1 MVTSS
6 ASPLFHLA
14 RPPPVDRFDQLL
26 WITLPLFFFDHTQ
39 DSVTWPHLKCVTPSL
54 SEFDAQPDILSPVS
68 HKDALQLLHLCT
80 RPLPW
85 HRLSA
90 TKSPSHKC
98 FSFLLVVITFPRAQN
113 RRARSLGL
121 DIGQVFDFATTGPIH
136 VPNKHHNIK
145 TSPQKLR
152 RSVIKCKVLSPSL
165 P

>member
-1 MVTSS
+1 MGGKEALLVTSS

-14 RPPPVDRFDQLL
+14 WPPPVWRFDQLL
-26 WITLPLFFFDHTQ
+26 WITLPCSSPPQVFFDHTQ

-90 TKSPSHKC
+90 TKSPSHRC
-98 FSFLLVVITFPRAQN
+98 FYFLLVVITFPRVLN
-113 RRARSLGL
+113 RQARSLGL
-121 DIGQVFDFATTGPIH
+121 DIGQVFDFATT
-136 VPNKHHNIK
+136 
-145 TSPQKLR
+145 
-152 RSVIKCKVLSPSL
+152 
-165 P
+165 